1 MAYYGIPLSGVALT
15 ATEGQDTIA
24 MGNLGGTTLSAQSL
38 YGAGGNDIISLA
50 AVGRTAIATVAFSGV
65 ASGTD
70 DNLSGNIDL
79 TINGSAAKTT
89 SYALATTGGL
99 VTTGVTFTTAV
110 TSQQAARISN
120 VSYLQGNA
128 GEDSIAL
135 GASLTRISATTLA
148 GGAGNDIIGG
158 FTNVNNQWAAV
169 NISADVLK
177 TDIEGGLGNDTIQL
191 NGDATYSALNVNAN
205 AGDDYVQM
213 TSVSGVATT
222 ILGLGQGND
231 LMTGEFAYISGST
244 IAGGKG
250 NDTITL
256 SGTTIEQVVIGGD
269 RANADTLDGDGADL
283 IYVQSGATTF
293 SGSTIYGGGGNDTV
307 ILTAD
312 LTEGAVSLNKGAD
325 VFELHSG
332 GVITNVTV
340 GLGQGNDIFDATGEM
355 VGAISGRINLG
366 KGNDSTYFG
375 GRDLGSGGLFANSTI
390 YGGAGADYIF
400 GDATISGSTSGGITV
415 EYLANSESTL
425 SAFDTI
431 AVDMAGSGTYNFHY
445 EPGATG
451 ATFASGAGASGS
463 NGLILFSSQFA
474 SDVTARVEAIAA
486 KASTGDA
493 AAFVDGSNN
502 AYLFVKGST
511 DNLVVQVGSA
521 ALSGAGDI
529 SSLGIS
535 NSNKTVTFVIEND

>member
-1 MAYYGIPLSGVALT
+1 MAYYGIPSAGAALT
-15 ATEGQDTIA
+15 ASEGKDTIA
-24 MGNLGGTTLSAQSL
+24 MGNLGGTTLSAQSV

-50 AVGRTAIATVAFSGV
+50 SVGRTAIATVAFSGV
-65 ASGTD
+65 GSGAD
-70 DNLSGNIDL
+70 DFSGQLDL
-79 TINGSAAKTT
+79 TINGSAANTTGLPLQTSGDGVAT
-89 SYALATTGGL
+89 SY
-99 VTTGVTFTTAV
+99 TFTTAI
-110 TSQQAARISN
+110 TSQQAARIAN

-158 FTNVNNQWAAV
+158 FTNVRNQWNAV

-177 TDIEGGLGNDTIQL
+177 SHIEGGLGNDTIQL

-213 TSVSGVATT
+213 TSVSGVSTT
-222 ILGLGQGND
+222 IIGLGQGND
-231 LMTGEFAYISGST
+231 LMTGEFANISGST
-244 IAGGKG
+244 VAGGKG

-256 SGTTIEQVVIGGD
+256 SGTNIESVIIGGD
-269 RANADTLDGDGADL
+269 RANASTLDGDGADL
-283 IYVQSGATTF
+283 IYVQSGSTNF

-312 LTEGAVSLNKGAD
+312 MTAVAVSLNKGAD
-325 VFELHSG
+325 VYEVHSG
-332 GVITNVTV
+332 GLINNSTI
-340 GLGQGNDIFDATGEM
+340 GLGQGDDIFDATGQM
-355 VGAISGRINLG
+355 IGAASGRINLG

-415 EYLANSESTL
+415 EYQANSESTL

-445 EPGATG
+445 APGATG
-451 ATFASGAGASGS
+451 ATFVSGAGASGS

-529 SSLGIS
+529 SSLGIAD
-535 NSNKTVTFVIEND
+535 SNKTVTFVIEND

>member
-222 ILGLGQGND
+222 TLGLGQGND

-269 RANADTLDGDGADL
+269 RARRHSRWRWCRPDL
-283 IYVQSGATTF
+283 RSVWRY
-293 SGSTIYGGGGNDTV
+293 N
-307 ILTAD
+307 L
-312 LTEGAVSLNKGAD
+312 LRLN
-325 VFELHSG
+325 
-332 GVITNVTV
+332 
-340 GLGQGNDIFDATGEM
+340 
-355 VGAISGRINLG
+355 NL
-366 KGNDSTYFG
+366 
-375 GRDLGSGGLFANSTI
+375 RWW
-390 YGGAGADYIF
+390 
-400 GDATISGSTSGGITV
+400 
-415 EYLANSESTL
+415 
-425 SAFDTI
+425 
-431 AVDMAGSGTYNFHY
+431 
-445 EPGATG
+445 
-451 ATFASGAGASGS
+451 
-463 NGLILFSSQFA
+463 
-474 SDVTARVEAIAA
+474 R
-486 KASTGDA
+486 
-493 AAFVDGSNN
+493 
-502 AYLFVKGST
+502 
-511 DNLVVQVGSA
+511 
-521 ALSGAGDI
+521 
-529 SSLGIS
+529 
-535 NSNKTVTFVIEND
+535 

>member
-65 ASGTD
+65 GSATTGAY
-70 DNLSGNIDL
+70 SGNIDL

-89 SYALATTGGL
+89 SYALGSTGGL
-99 VTTGVTFTTAV
+99 VTTAVTFTTAV

-177 TDIEGGLGNDTIQL
+177 TDIEGGQGNDTIQL

-222 ILGLGQGND
+222 TLGLGQGND

-293 SGSTIYGGGGNDTV
+293 SGSTIYGGGGNDTI

-332 GVITNVTV
+332 GVVTNVTV

>member
-65 ASGTD
+65 GSATTGAY
-70 DNLSGNIDL
+70 SGNIDL

-89 SYALATTGGL
+89 SYALGSTGGL
-99 VTTGVTFTTAV
+99 VTTAVTFTTAV

-177 TDIEGGLGNDTIQL
+177 TDIEGGQGNDTIQL

-222 ILGLGQGND
+222 TLGLGQGND

-332 GVITNVTV
+332 GVVTNVTV

-400 GDATISGSTSGGITV
+400 GDSTISGSTSGGITV

-474 SDVTARVEAIAA
+474 SDVTARVEALAA

-529 SSLGIS
+529 SSLGVS

>member
-65 ASGTD
+65 GSATTGAY
-70 DNLSGNIDL
+70 SGNIDL

-89 SYALATTGGL
+89 SYALGSTGGL
-99 VTTGVTFTTAV
+99 VTTAVTFTTAV

-177 TDIEGGLGNDTIQL
+177 TDIEGGQGNDTIQL

-222 ILGLGQGND
+222 TLGLGQGND

-332 GVITNVTV
+332 GVINNVTV
-340 GLGQGNDIFDATGEM
+340 GLGQGNDIFDATGQM

-400 GDATISGSTSGGITV
+400 GDSTISGSTSGGITV

-445 EPGATG
+445 EP
-451 ATFASGAGASGS
+451 GS